1 MLMASLETSQLFDT
15 CTSLARSIL
24 NEPKKI
30 AMNVTQQDDESV
42 ECFAQDFQIVSS
54 IRNSKRVYDSQKNPL
69 DNSSAFVG
77 YI

>member
-42 ECFAQDFQIVSS
+42 ECLAQDFQIVSS
-54 IRNSKRVYDSQKNPL
+54 APSGTRKGAITHKKIL
-69 DNSSAFVG
+69 
-77 YI
+77 

>member
-42 ECFAQDFQIVSS
+42 ECLAQDFQIVSS
-54 IRNSKRVYDSQKNPL
+54 A
-69 DNSSAFVG
+69 SSGTRKGA
-77 YI
+77 ITHKKSSR